1 MSLDINVLRYKKFFQ
16 DASVLRVHE
25 KRYKKQSVFLVNNY
39 CQKVLCVCGPLI
51 RNYISI
57 LFILLEQ
64 SLQSNISYT
73 WKKLIPLNA
82 SRVLFFFCSWQQH
95 IFWENTEKKSSMNQ
109 KDEPCHGSKY
119 FFVFN
124 VWQQRNSNPQPFSLY
139 VNTKPFCRTL
149 NSIVVT

>member
-51 RNYISI
+51 RNCISI

-64 SLQSNISYT
+64 SLQSNIS
-73 WKKLIPLNA
+73 
-82 SRVLFFFCSWQQH
+82 
-95 IFWENTEKKSSMNQ
+95 
-109 KDEPCHGSKY
+109 
-119 FFVFN
+119 
-124 VWQQRNSNPQPFSLY
+124 
-139 VNTKPFCRTL
+139 
-149 NSIVVT
+149 